1 MTITISSAAQG
12 VTPAAMPMIWWEP
25 TQQLKVVK
33 EEEAELS
40 QQGRLKLHK
49 LKLKLLKHKLLKHR
63 QTEPEVEEDKL
74 PRTQPFMW
82 TTRGSRL

>member
-1 MTITISSAAQG
+1 MG
-12 VTPAAMPMIWWEP
+12 
-25 TQQLKVVK
+25 K
-33 EEEAELS
+33 EEEEEVELS
-40 QQGRLKLHK
+40 KQGRPKLPK

-82 TTRGSRL
+82 TTLGSRL